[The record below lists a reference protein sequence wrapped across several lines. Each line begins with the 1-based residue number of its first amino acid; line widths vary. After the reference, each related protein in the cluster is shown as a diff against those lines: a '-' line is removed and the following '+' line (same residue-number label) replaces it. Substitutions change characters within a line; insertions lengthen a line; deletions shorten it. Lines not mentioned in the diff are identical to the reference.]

1 MDYKN
6 SDIKILV
13 RENLCGM
20 FFWILGNLRTC
31 CRYYIK
37 GVKPVIIMSLY
48 WNSFVWFVNQLSIDV
63 YVVLFLNRRSLLDF
77 LAWTGSWAWTSMS
90 LSGFQLFNFTAS
102 EQYKDSAHW
111 LCSLEIDLS
120 KELTASSG
128 SLVEPQAE
136 EQV

>member
-77 LAWTGSWAWTSMS
+77 LA
-90 LSGFQLFNFTAS
+90 
-102 EQYKDSAHW
+102 
-111 LCSLEIDLS
+111 
-120 KELTASSG
+120 
-128 SLVEPQAE
+128 
-136 EQV
+136 